1 MAEQKSNS
9 PQEDASATREG
20 IDSSPK
26 RIYRSVRDRY
36 IAGVCGGVGEFFDID
51 TNLVRITWF
60 IAALFG
66 GVGFI
71 AYIAAWILVPENPD
85 QEPMPERSS
94 ESKRNTALIIGA
106 ILIIVG
112 LALLADQLHYRLMF
126 FWPFQR
132 FDAEILIAVAIIG
145 LGLYLVLRKPS
156 EKEAGAPGERG
167 ESGEPVAYSRR
178 LTRSVSDRKIGG
190 VCGGIAKYFNI
201 DPAIVRVLF
210 VVFAVAAFF
219 LAIVTYIVM
228 MIVVPEEE
236 GGGI

>member
-1 MAEQKSNS
+1 MVEQKNNQ
-9 PQEDASATREG
+9 PGEDVQTAQEG

-51 TNLVRITWF
+51 TNLVRIIWAA
-60 IAALFG
+60 AALFG
-66 GVGFI
+66 GVGFV
-71 AYIAAWILVPENPD
+71 AYIAAWILVPENPN
-85 QEPMPERSS
+85 QGPLPERSS

-112 LALLADQLHYRLMF
+112 LGLLADQLHYRFMF

-156 EKEAGAPGERG
+156 EKEPGAPGEPTAFSNRI
-167 ESGEPVAYSRR
+167 
-178 LTRSVSDRKIGG
+178 TRSLTDRKIGG

-201 DPAIVRVLF
+201 DAAIVRVLF

-228 MIVVPEEE
+228 MIVVPEEDAE
-236 GGGI
+236 KM